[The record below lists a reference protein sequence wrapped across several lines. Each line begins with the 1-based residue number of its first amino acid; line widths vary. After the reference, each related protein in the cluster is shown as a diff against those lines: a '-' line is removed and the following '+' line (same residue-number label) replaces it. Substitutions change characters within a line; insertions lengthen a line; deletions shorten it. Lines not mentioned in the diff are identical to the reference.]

1 MKILVLG
8 GCGYIG
14 TKLVKDLLEKNKK
27 VTVFDT
33 HWFGN
38 YLKPHKNLKI
48 IKGDIRKIDEKIF
61 KQVNI
66 VVHLANIANGL
77 GRS

>member
-48 IKGDIRKIDEKIF
+48 IKGILEKLMKRFLNRLI
-61 KQVNI
+61 
-66 VVHLANIANGL
+66 
-77 GRS
+77 